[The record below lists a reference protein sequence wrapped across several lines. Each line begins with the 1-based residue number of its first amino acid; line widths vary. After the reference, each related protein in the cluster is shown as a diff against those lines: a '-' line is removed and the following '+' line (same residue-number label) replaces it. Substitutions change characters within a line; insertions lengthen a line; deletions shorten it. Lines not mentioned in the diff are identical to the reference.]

1 MEPLFT
7 FLLLLFKL
15 CELFNFIKTY
25 DIIQETGIRAAN
37 AGETVT
43 LPCSCQHNAITYFFW
58 YQQKLGHKPHLI
70 SNRMKHSKE
79 SIISPA
85 YKDRFQVLSEPE
97 EGLNNLMII
106 DLKPSDS
113 GTYYCVILA
122 FNTIEF
128 GQGLFLHIKTASSN
142 TQLPI
147 QQSALSPLQLGDS
160 LNLSCSVS
168 AEPCK
173 GEQSL
178 YWLRH
183 TASQPSLMY
192 PSAKNCIGL
201 KNGPLHCTSNLELN
215 SVMSSDAGTYYC
227 ALTSCGMVVFG
238 EGTNVEILASSF
250 LVYVLGVAVVISII
264 GLLFLSFL
272 RNKLKSKL
280 CMSCAGTSKPQCS
293 EALEIT
299 ENQTENLHYAA
310 LNIKRK
316 AEGQQQEDDP
326 VSTCVYSTVKSRKE

>member
-1 MEPLFT
+1 MAGEP
-7 FLLLLFKL
+7 
-15 CELFNFIKTY
+15 FNSIKTY

-97 EGLNNLMII
+97 EGLNSLMII
-106 DLKPSDS
+106 DLQPSDS

-122 FNTIEF
+122 FNAIEF
-128 GQGLFLHIKTASSN
+128 GQGLFLHVKAASSN
-142 TQLPI
+142 SQLLI
-147 QQSALSPLQLGDS
+147 QQSTLTPLQIGDS

-168 AEPCK
+168 VEPCK

-183 TASQPSLMY
+183 TASQPSLMC
-192 PSAKNCIGL
+192 PSAKSCIGL
-201 KNGPLHCTSNLELN
+201 KNGPLHGVNCTSNLELN
-215 SVMSSDAGTYYC
+215 SVTSLDAGTYYC
-227 ALTSCGMVVFG
+227 ALASCGMVVFG
-238 EGTNVEILASSF
+238 EGTNVEIF
-250 LVYVLGVAVVISII
+250 LG
-264 GLLFLSFL
+264 
-272 RNKLKSKL
+272 
-280 CMSCAGTSKPQCS
+280 M
-293 EALEIT
+293 
-299 ENQTENLHYAA
+299 
-310 LNIKRK
+310 
-316 AEGQQQEDDP
+316 
-326 VSTCVYSTVKSRKE
+326 